1 MNVYVVIKVDF
12 GHREILE
19 IFDTSEKA
27 DAFLSGYQARAFDGG
42 SLAGISFYIEGWNV
56 Q

>member
-1 MNVYVVIKVDF
+1 MNVFVVIKVDF

-19 IFDTSEKA
+19 IFNTSEKA
-27 DAFLSGYQARAFDGG
+27 NIFLSDYQTQLVDSG
-42 SLAGISFYIEGWNV
+42 SVAGISFYIDEWVV

>member
-1 MNVYVVIKVDF
+1 MTVFVAIKVDF

-19 IFDTSEKA
+19 IFNTSEKA
-27 DAFLSGYQARAFDGG
+27 DAFLSGYQVQMVDSG
-42 SLAGISFYIEGWNV
+42 SLAGITFYIDEWVV